1 VTAPTNAPSPSGTC
15 VHHFDPTRPDN
26 RTAPL
31 EVLGGKGCNLCELS
45 KAGFPVPPGFVVT
58 TAAYDHF
65 LEANGLREK
74 VIAAASKVDPAHADG
89 LEACSLEIRKLFAGC
104 EVPEELAREIC
115 TAYSRMGAAA
125 DHSVAVRSSATA
137 EDLPEASFAG
147 QQDTYL
153 NVRGEEALLKAV
165 RSCWSS
171 LWTARAISYR
181 AQQNIPND
189 QVALAAVIQRMVLS
203 EASGVMFTAN
213 PITGA
218 RNEILINASWGLGE
232 SIVGGHVT
240 PDSLVID
247 KASGKVKEVTVS
259 EKAVMTLA
267 THQGTVEKEITDESR
282 HARVLDDAKAAE
294 LAAIGKK
301 IEEHYQSPQ
310 DIEWCLA
317 GGKFY
322 IVQARPITALPVSP
336 EEVEAARRD
345 EIGWVKKYAE
355 AHGKSQWAIYN
366 LAETLKSPTP
376 LTWDIVG
383 GFMGGS
389 GGFIRMYRDL
399 GYFPSDRVG
408 REGVLDLIGGR
419 IYAHLERHA
428 ELFFDQWPLEY
439 DPAAA
444 TDMTTMIEAPPTKF
458 NFERAGMDFLRRM
471 PVYIVKMIRQGRRM
485 KKLSRR
491 YLDEFVNEV
500 VPKFMEYAKAVRA
513 KDLSRMTEAEL
524 LAELDAREAAFNEI
538 GREAEKTSS
547 IAGYFHGSLSGT
559 LEQAMGIKAGQE
571 LVSRLIGGLDNDRS
585 MQQSI
590 DLYRV
595 AQGDMPMEKFIEEYG
610 HRTVGEFELSEPRW
624 SEDPGYIRQQAE
636 TYRGLK
642 GKSPE
647 ESHRHQKEQRLLA
660 EKQLGQALAENGAS
674 SLEEDV
680 RRDLAGAQRYLPY
693 RETSKYYYMMAL
705 ALVRWNL
712 EELARRWNLGGDIYF
727 LRRKELAEFPARREE
742 LKAEIAKRKVRWEA
756 LQRLEVPE
764 LISSDDP
771 EAIGRPEELAAG
783 KDGVFAGKGLAA
795 GSEVGIARIVHS
807 PKNAGDLGPNYILV
821 CTSTDPGWTPL
832 FVNARGV
839 IVERGGMLSH
849 GAIVARDF
857 GIPCVALHNA
867 TKLIPNGAEI
877 RVDGNRGQ
885 VELIGAA
892 AAAAAKEA

>member
-1 VTAPTNAPSPSGTC
+1 MTAPSQAGPLPSGTC
-15 VHHFDPTRPDN
+15 VHHFDPTSGKT
-26 RTAPL
+26 RTDKL

-65 LEANGLREK
+65 LEANGLRDK
-74 VIAAASKVDPAHADG
+74 VIAAATRVDPTDAEG

-104 EVPEELAREIC
+104 DVPEALAREIC
-115 TAYSRMGAAA
+115 TAYSKMEAAA
-125 DHSVAVRSSATA
+125 GHSVAVRSSATA

-189 QVALAAVIQRMVLS
+189 QVALATVVQRMVLS

-218 RNEILINASWGLGE
+218 RDEILINASWGLGE

-240 PDSLVID
+240 PDSLVVE
-247 KASGKVKEVTVS
+247 KATGKVKEVTVS
-259 EKAVMTLA
+259 EKTVMTKA
-267 THQGTVEKEITDESR
+267 TEQGTVEHEITDATR
-282 HARVLDDAKAAE
+282 HARVLDDARAAE
-294 LAAIGKK
+294 LAAIGRK
-301 IEEHYQSPQ
+301 IEEHYKSPQ

-317 GGKFY
+317 GGRFY

-345 EIGWVKKYAE
+345 EIEKVRKYAAE
-355 AHGKSQWAIYN
+355 HGKSQWAIYN

-383 GFMGGS
+383 KFMSGS
-389 GGFIRMYRDL
+389 GGFIAMYKDM
-399 GYFPSDRVG
+399 GYFPSERVM
-408 REGVLDLIGGR
+408 REGMLDLIGGR
-419 IYAHLERHA
+419 IYAHLGRHA

-439 DPAAA
+439 DTENA
-444 TDMTTMIEAPPTKF
+444 TDMTAMIEAPPSKF

-471 PVYIVKMIRQGRRM
+471 PIYIVKMIRQGRRM
-485 KKLSRR
+485 KKLARR

-500 VPKFMEYAKAVRA
+500 VPRFMEYANAARA
-513 KDLSRMTEAEL
+513 RDLSKMTEAEL
-524 LAELDAREAAFNEI
+524 LKELDEREAAFNQI

-547 IAGYFHGSLSGT
+547 IAGYYHAAVAGV
-559 LEQAMGIKAGQE
+559 LEQALGEKDGQE
-571 LVSRLIGGLDNDRS
+571 KIAELIGGLDNDRT

-595 AQGDMPMEKFIEEYG
+595 AQGEMSLEKFIEEYG
-610 HRTVGEFELSEPRW
+610 HRTVGEFELAEPRW
-624 SEDPGYIRQQAE
+624 SEDAGYLKQQVE
-636 TYRGLK
+636 TYRMVK
-642 GKSPE
+642 GKSPG
-647 ESHRHQKEQRLLA
+647 ESHHRKKEERVLA
-660 EKQLGQALAENGAS
+660 ERRLGQVLAENGAS
-674 SLEEDV
+674 SLEEQV
-680 RRDLAGAQRYLPY
+680 RADLAGAQRYLPY

-705 ALVRWNL
+705 ALVRWCL
-712 EELARRWNLGGDIYF
+712 EELARRWDLGRGIYF
-727 LRRKELAEFPARREE
+727 LRRKELAEFPRRREE

-756 LQRLEVPE
+756 LQRLEMPE

-771 EAIGRPEELAAG
+771 EAIGRPTPVPEA
-783 KDGVFAGKGLAA
+783 KDGVFVGKGLAS
-795 GSEVGIARIVHS
+795 GSETGIARIVHS
-807 PKNAGDLGPNYILV
+807 PNTAGDLGPNYILV

-857 GIPCVALHNA
+857 GIPCVALANA
-867 TKLIPNGAEI
+867 TKLIPDRSEI
-877 RVDGNRGQ
+877 RVDGNHGH
-885 VELIGAA
+885 VELVGAA
-892 AAAAAKEA
+892 AAAGKEA

>member
-1 VTAPTNAPSPSGTC
+1 VTAPTNAQPSNAGC
-15 VHHFDPTRPDN
+15 VHHFDPQHPGTKTD
-26 RTAPL
+26 AL

-58 TAAYDHF
+58 TAAYDRF
-65 LEANGLREK
+65 LEANGLRGK
-74 VIAAASKVDPAHADG
+74 IIAAASKVDPSNADG

-104 EVPEELAREIC
+104 DVPADLAREIC
-115 TAYSRMGAAA
+115 TAYSRMAA
-125 DHSVAVRSSATA
+125 DAAHSVAVRSSATA

-153 NVRGEEALLKAV
+153 NVRGEEAVLKAV

-181 AQQNIPND
+181 AQQNIPNED
-189 QVALAAVIQRMVLS
+189 VSLAAVIQRMVLS

-240 PDSLVID
+240 PDNLVLD
-247 KASGKVKEVTVS
+247 KATGKVKEVTVS
-259 EKAVMTLA
+259 EKTVMTKA
-267 THQGTVEKEITDESR
+267 TQQGTVQAEITDATR
-282 HARVLDDAKAAE
+282 HARVLDDARAAE
-294 LAAIGKK
+294 LAAIGKR
-301 IEEHYQSPQ
+301 IEEHYKSPQ

-345 EIGWVKKYAE
+345 EIAKIKKYAE
-355 AHGKSQWAIYN
+355 AHGQSQWAIYN
-366 LAETLKSPTP
+366 LAETLKSPRP

-399 GYFPSDRVG
+399 GYFPSDRVAK
-408 REGVLDLIGGR
+408 EGVLDLIGGR
-419 IYAHLERHA
+419 IYAHLGRHA

-439 DPAAA
+439 DTSTT
-444 TDMTTMIEAPPTKF
+444 TDMTAMIEAPPTKF

-471 PVYIVKMIRQGRRM
+471 PIYIVKMIRQGRRM
-485 KKLSRR
+485 KKLARR
-491 YLDEFVNEV
+491 YLDQFINEV
-500 VPKFMEYAKAVRA
+500 VPKFLEYVKEAKA
-513 KDLSRMTEAEL
+513 KDLSRMSEAEL
-524 LAELDAREAAFNEI
+524 LAELDRREAAFNEI

-547 IAGYFHGSLSGT
+547 IAGYYHGMVASV
-559 LEQAMGIKAGQE
+559 LEQAMGEKAGQE
-571 LVSRLIGGLDNDRS
+571 MVARLIGGLDNDRT

-590 DLYRV
+590 DLYKV
-595 AQGDMPMEKFIEEYG
+595 AQGQMPLEKFLDEYG
-610 HRTVGEFELSEPRW
+610 HRTVGEFELGEPRW
-624 SEDPGYIRQQAE
+624 SEDPAYLKQQVD
-636 TYRGLK
+636 TYRRFP
-642 GKSPE
+642 GKSPI
-647 ESHRHQKEQRLLA
+647 ESHHRQKEQRLQA
-660 EKQLGQALAENGAS
+660 ERELGQVLTAHGAS
-674 SLEEDV
+674 SMEDQM
-680 RRDLAGAQRYLPY
+680 RLDLAGAQRYLPY
-693 RETSKYYYMMAL
+693 RETSKYYYMMAI

-712 EELARRWNLGGDIYF
+712 EELGRRWGIGGDIYF
-727 LRRKELAEFPARREE
+727 LHRNELAQFSSRKEA
-742 LKAEIAKRKVRWEA
+742 LKAEIASRKVRWEA
-756 LQRLEVPE
+756 LQRLEMPDLV
-764 LISSDDP
+764 SSDDP
-771 EAIGRPEELAAG
+771 EAIGRPAPMVEA
-783 KDGVFAGKGLAA
+783 KDGLFVGKGLAS
-795 GSEVGIARIVHS
+795 GSELGVARIVHS
-807 PKNAGDLGPNYILV
+807 PNTAGDLGPNYVLV

-857 GIPCVALHNA
+857 GIPCVALANA

-877 RVDGNRGQ
+877 RVDGNRGH
-885 VELIGAA
+885 VELVGA